1 MTLSTPRNFQ
11 HWFEDILNWGARRE
25 SYIAGMDEAAFS
37 KDIRTQDAVIRC
49 IECIG
54 EAATQIIA
62 HKTEIP
68 VHWFTQD
75 FEEARWTRNRL
86 IHGYFEVSTL
96 RVWQTATISIPR
108 LLVFV
113 RSLPENRL
121 DD

>member
-1 MTLSTPRNFQ
+1 MTLSKPRNFH
-11 HWFEDILNWGARRE
+11 HWFEDILNWGVRLE
-25 SYIAGMDEAAFS
+25 SYITGMDEVAFS
-37 KDIRTQDAVIRC
+37 NDIKTQDAVIRC

-62 HKTEIP
+62 HKTELP
-68 VHWFTQD
+68 TNWFTQD

-86 IHGYFEVSTL
+86 IHGYFDISSD

-108 LLVFV
+108 LLVFI
-113 RSLPENRL
+113 RSLPENNF